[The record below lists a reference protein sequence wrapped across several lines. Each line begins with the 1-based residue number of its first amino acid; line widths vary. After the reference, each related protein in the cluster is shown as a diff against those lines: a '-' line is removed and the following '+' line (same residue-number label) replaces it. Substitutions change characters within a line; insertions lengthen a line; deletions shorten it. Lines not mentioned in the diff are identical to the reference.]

1 MVELVS
7 QALGYMFPFLPAM
20 ARIAAM
26 VALAPGFSFQQVPA
40 RFRAMFALALAAL
53 VAPLSGKPI
62 APRLLESPEAFMGT
76 IVAEVVLGAII
87 GLVAALMVELAR
99 YAASFVE
106 LQAGLRAGEVF
117 DPAQATPSS
126 LLGRFYYL
134 TAVVV
139 FFSLNGHHIL
149 LALVCQSLQV
159 LPPGAVEFAPTI
171 GLLATG
177 LLASSFWLAL
187 AVALPTIAALLLT
200 DLAFGLIARLVS
212 NFNVFFVGL
221 PAKLAITL
229 VGLALSAPLLAVA
242 MAQAVATVVRSL
254 AKLGL

>member
-1 MVELVS
+1 MVELLS
-7 QALGYMFPFLPAM
+7 QALGYLFPFLPAM

-53 VAPLSGKPI
+53 IAPLSGKA
-62 APRLLESPEAFMGT
+62 APRLLESPQAFMEA
-76 IVAEVVLGAII
+76 IFWEVVLG
-87 GLVAALMVELAR
+87 ETAR

-139 FFSLNGHHIL
+139 FFCLNGHHIL
-149 LALVCQSLQV
+149 LALTCESLRV
-159 LPPGAVEFAPTI
+159 MPPGAVQFAPTV
-171 GLLATG
+171 GRLATE
-177 LLASSFWLAL
+177 LLASSFWLAV
-187 AVALPTIAALLLT
+187 AMALPTISALLLT
-200 DLAFGLIARLVS
+200 DLAFGLVARLVS

-221 PAKLAITL
+221 PAKLAVTL
-229 VGLALSAPLLAVA
+229 VGMALSAPLLAVA
-242 MAQAVATVVRSL
+242 MGQAVAIVVRSL
-254 AKLGL
+254 AGLGL

>member
-1 MVELVS
+1 MAELLS
-7 QALGYMFPFLPAM
+7 QALGYLFPFLPAM

-53 VAPLSGKPI
+53 IAPLSGKA
-62 APRLLESPEAFMGT
+62 APRLLESPQAFMEA
-76 IVAEVVLGAII
+76 IFWEVVLGAII
-87 GLVAALMVELAR
+87 GLVAALMVETAR

-139 FFSLNGHHIL
+139 FFCLNGHHIL
-149 LALVCQSLQV
+149 LALACESLRV
-159 LPPGAVEFAPTI
+159 MPPGAVQFAPTV
-171 GLLATG
+171 GRLATG
-177 LLASSFWLAL
+177 LLASSFWLAV
-187 AVALPTIAALLLT
+187 AVALPTISALLLT
-200 DLAFGLIARLVS
+200 DLAFGLVARLVS

-221 PAKLAITL
+221 PAKLAVTL
-229 VGLALSAPLLAVA
+229 VGMALSAPLLAVA
-242 MAQAVATVVRSL
+242 MGQAVAIVARSL
-254 AKLGL
+254 AGLGL